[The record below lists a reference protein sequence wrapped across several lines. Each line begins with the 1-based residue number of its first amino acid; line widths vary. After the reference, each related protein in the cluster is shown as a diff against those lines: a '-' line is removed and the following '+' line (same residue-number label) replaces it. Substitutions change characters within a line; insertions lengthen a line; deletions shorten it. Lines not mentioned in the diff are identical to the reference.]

1 MKLEQLHIAVDRAI
15 QLQSADQLV
24 DRPDTTIADRPCS
37 FGNHISDI
45 GVLKHRLRLV
55 IKVFSLKSFLE
66 ISLVSLQNVVVSFV
80 HLECA
85 PLIVVVTCKFLLQP
99 ITTHIPGMFHLF
111 SKKTTL
117 VLGLVRRS
125 ASQFL
130 GNTVRRVS
138 MARPVRNC
146 AEFNLYVQ
154 RTQIAMA
161 VFVQF
166 VECVA
171 SKTPRIPRI
180 DTN

>member
-1 MKLEQLHIAVDRAI
+1 
-15 QLQSADQLV
+15 QLV

-55 IKVFSLKSFLE
+55 VKVFSLKSFLE
-66 ISLVSLQNVVVSFV
+66 ISLVSLQNFVVSFV

-117 VLGLVRRS
+117 VLGLVSGAKPRTPKGSSRTAQGAS
-125 ASQFL
+125 ARFK
-130 GNTVRRVS
+130 G
-138 MARPVRNC
+138 
-146 AEFNLYVQ
+146 
-154 RTQIAMA
+154 QIAESPERA
-161 VFVQF
+161 EQGVRSQLQIK
-166 VECVA
+166 A
-171 SKTPRIPRI
+171 RH
-180 DTN
+180 

>member
-55 IKVFSLKSFLE
+55 VKVFSLKSFLE
-66 ISLVSLQNVVVSFV
+66 ISLVSLQNFVVSFV

-117 VLGLVRRS
+117 VLGLGPSLCLGGES
-125 ASQFL
+125 ALTTKTQ
-130 GNTVRRVS
+130 RHK
-138 MARPVRNC
+138 
-146 AEFNLYVQ
+146 EFQ
-154 RTQIAMA
+154 G
-161 VFVQF
+161 F
-166 VECVA
+166 
-171 SKTPRIPRI
+171 
-180 DTN
+180 